1 MAVIFKPDWSVN
13 VANVATIAVAIAG
26 GIGAWYDVKS
36 QTTVNTRDIAAL
48 QVIQD
53 KHKAE
58 DLANDLRQDTKRDA
72 VVAELKGVLKDATGE
87 IKAEIRDL
95 RNDRYREPPIV
106 TKR

>member
-13 VANVATIAVAIAG
+13 IANIAVVVTAILA

-48 QVIQD
+48 QATQD

-58 DLANDLRQDTKRDA
+58 DQASDLRQDSKRDA
-72 VVAELKGVLKDATGE
+72 VVTDLKGALRDATGE

-95 RNDRYREPPIV
+95 RNDRYREPF
-106 TKR
+106 KKQ